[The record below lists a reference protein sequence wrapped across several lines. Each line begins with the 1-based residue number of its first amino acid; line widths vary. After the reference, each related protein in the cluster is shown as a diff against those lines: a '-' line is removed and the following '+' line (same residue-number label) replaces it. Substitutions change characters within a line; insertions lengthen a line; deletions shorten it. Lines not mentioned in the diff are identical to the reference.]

1 MWGKLLL
8 VCVFLMCG
16 ANFGLHQRN
25 CPTHHTAPGRQ
36 TSSQQITLSLCPHPP
51 STLYYLSYCVCP
63 LHHHH
68 HYDGSSRPSRHCLC
82 SARSDCGC
90 HQQRYGSICCRRWCS
105 CRACHCLHHG
115 DLRQAPSLTPG
126 ALYPH
131 CICRGCPLFTYHRH
145 RHHSHSR
152 WQGQWPGQRRSQAC
166 CHHTGFCYQRQQRQ
180 QRL

>member
-1 MWGKLLL
+1 
-8 VCVFLMCG
+8 MCG
-16 ANFGLHQRN
+16 ANFWLAPTKIVQHTTLHQTDRLA
-25 CPTHHTAPGRQ
+25 H
-36 TSSQQITLSLCPHPP
+36 SKSLFHSVPIPP

-82 SARSDCGC
+82 SAGSGCGC

-131 CICRGCPLFTYHRH
+131 CICRGCSLCTCHRH

-152 WQGQWPGQRRSQAC
+152 WQGPWSGQRRSQANC
-166 CHHTGFCYQRQQRQ
+166 YHTGFCYQRQQCQ